1 MPNPNEKVD
10 RLHGKLIKTWHPY
23 KKKYSNQHKKTS
35 DCPVCMETLSDR
47 TLLPVELVG
56 NLRMTWV
63 HYSCKEDLKCG
74 NEYAVLEEEKR
85 LDGIQEAKD
94 ISTSTPQGIFA
105 GSESFDDLIRD
116 IAIEAAV
123 EAAVRAVKEMG
134 PTRIELQYPN
144 GKTRQIEEVT
154 HSIFQKVLKY
164 AARRQPIFLS
174 GPTGTGKSHLVQQIA
189 KSLTRIDSDEPLP
202 FYETPCSAGI
212 TEGHLLGRLL
222 PTGEGGKF
230 EYTHAILSRA
240 YEEGGICCLEEID
253 SSDPNTLLCVNNA
266 LETQQMTLPNRIKDW
281 YAKRHPDFVLIIVGN
296 TFGTGADRSYVGRLQ
311 LDDAFLDRFKMRTI
325 EVGYDKELEAH
336 LCPDEVLLEML
347 HTWRDRIETNN
358 LRRWISTRTI
368 IRCYEDYQAGD
379 SIDEITEM
387 FFVGWPED
395 EKNLVL
401 TNNNEGDEDVI

>member
-1 MPNPNEKVD
+1 MK
-10 RLHGKLIKTWHPY
+10 
-23 KKKYSNQHKKTS
+23 
-35 DCPVCMETLSDR
+35 
-47 TLLPVELVG
+47 
-56 NLRMTWV
+56 
-63 HYSCKEDLKCG
+63 
-74 NEYAVLEEEKR
+74 
-85 LDGIQEAKD
+85 
-94 ISTSTPQGIFA
+94 
-105 GSESFDDLIRD
+105 
-116 IAIEAAV
+116 
-123 EAAVRAVKEMG
+123 AVREMG

-144 GKTRQIEEVT
+144 GDTREIEEVT
-154 HSIFQKVLKY
+154 HTIFPKVIKY
-164 AARRQPIFLS
+164 AARRQPVFLS
-174 GPTGTGKSHLVQQIA
+174 GPTGTGKSHLVQQVA
-189 KSLTRIDSDEPLP
+189 RSLTRIDSDEPLP

-222 PTGEGGKF
+222 PTGEGGMF

-266 LETQQMTLPNRIKDW
+266 LETDQMTLPNRVKDW
-281 YAKRHPDFVLIIVGN
+281 YAKRHPDFILIIIGN

-325 EVGYDKELEAH
+325 EVGYDKELESH

-347 HTWRDRIETNN
+347 HTWRGRIEENK

-379 SIDEITEM
+379 SIEEITEM

-401 TNNNEGDEDVI
+401 ATTEKDEEESF